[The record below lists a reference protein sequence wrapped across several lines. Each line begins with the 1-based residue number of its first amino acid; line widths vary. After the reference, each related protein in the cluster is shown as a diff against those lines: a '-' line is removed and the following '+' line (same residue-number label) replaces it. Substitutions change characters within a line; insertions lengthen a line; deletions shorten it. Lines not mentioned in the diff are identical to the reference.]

1 MGVCV
6 RAEYPRVLVFLFIF
20 SCVCVLVSRVD
31 GLGESP
37 AACPVLTPPINF
49 TIKARSQGELQ
60 RFTGKVSAPRLW
72 IFNKILIKQHSL
84 KMHTVRR
91 PLRGFGVRARRRM
104 A

>member
-1 MGVCV
+1 MCVCV
-6 RAEYPRVLVFLFIF
+6 PKGFVVFFQ
-20 SCVCVLVSRVD
+20 VCVLVSRVD
-31 GLGESP
+31 GLGESL

-49 TIKARSQGELQ
+49 TIKVRSQGELQ
-60 RFTGKVSAPRLW
+60 RFTGKVSALHLC

-91 PLRGFGVRARRRM
+91 PLRGVGVRARRRM